1 MRLPAQASVVL
12 LAHAHPDDETIA
24 TGALIS
30 ELVDRGARVVLLTAS
45 RGERGEIVPAVR
57 QLIADDEDAL
67 TAAREREL
75 QQALTVLGV
84 SDSYM
89 LGTPP
94 ARAAGKA
101 PRRYRDSGMRWVRPG
116 LAGPAD
122 DVPPDALSVAD
133 FDEVVADVRAL
144 IDTVGPGLVVSYDD
158 NGGYGHPDH
167 HRIREAAMAAAA
179 DAAVPFAELA
189 TSPAPDVAWFD
200 LERHLPTVQ
209 DALRRHAS
217 QLTVDGTHIIH
228 SGGQREPIVTSVGLR
243 LLTG

>member
-1 MRLPAQASVVL
+1 MRVPAQASVVL
-12 LAHAHPDDETIA
+12 FAHAHPDDETIS
-24 TGALIS
+24 TGALMR
-30 ELVDRGARVVLLTAS
+30 ELVDRGTRVVLLTAS

-57 QLIADDEDAL
+57 QSIGDDEDAL

-75 QQALTVLGV
+75 EQALTVLGV
-84 SDSYM
+84 SDSYL
-89 LGTPP
+89 LGMPP

-101 PRRYRDSGMRWVRPG
+101 PRRYLDSGMRWVRPG

-133 FDEVVADVRAL
+133 LDEVAADVRAL
-144 IDTVGPGLVVSYDD
+144 IDAVGPGLVVSYDD

-189 TSPAPDVAWFD
+189 AAPAGDVEWFD
-200 LERHLPTVQ
+200 LPRHLPTVQ
-209 DALRRHAS
+209 EALRSHAS

-243 LLTG
+243 LIYG